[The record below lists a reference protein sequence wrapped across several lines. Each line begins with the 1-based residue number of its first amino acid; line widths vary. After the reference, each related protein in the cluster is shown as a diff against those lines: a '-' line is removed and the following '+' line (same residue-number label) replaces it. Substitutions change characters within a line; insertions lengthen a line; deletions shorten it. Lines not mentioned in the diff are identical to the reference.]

1 MNQKSIELLN
11 GRLSFHLP
19 IRALGVT
26 LLLTI
31 SMMAVLIWS
40 LMSGNFFLTSHD
52 VIQTLLGQPP
62 SNVANTVVWEYRF
75 PRVLTA
81 FLVGAMLALSGAAL
95 QYITRNPL
103 SDPSLIGVSQGAAL
117 AVVSVTIL
125 MPSITLFWRP
135 ILAFAGSLTV
145 TIIILLASSSR
156 RGGETLRFILTG
168 IGVAALI
175 SSFTSMLLTY
185 GDLDRAMS
193 VLGWLAGS
201 VHTVSWN
208 EVIWLTVTMIL
219 ATPLLLIAIRPLS
232 ALRFGEEVAT
242 SLGVRVKLARWS
254 LVTLA
259 VWLAAAAV
267 AAAGPLGFV
276 GLVAPHLAKRLA
288 QSGVGVHLLMT
299 ALTGALIVGLA
310 DFVGRVAFAPNQIPA
325 GIITAII
332 GVPVFTVLI
341 LRTQARNQL

>member
-19 IRALGVT
+19 VRALGVT
-26 LLLTI
+26 LLLAI

-40 LMSGNFFLTSHD
+40 LMSGNFLLTSHD
-52 VIQTLLGQPP
+52 VIQTLLGKPP
-62 SNVANTVVWEYRF
+62 SDVANTVVWEYRF

-117 AVVSVTIL
+117 AVVTVTIL

-135 ILAFAGSLTV
+135 TLAFAGSLIV

-208 EVIWLTVTMIL
+208 EVIWLAATMIL
-219 ATPLLLIAIRPLS
+219 ATPLLLMAIRPLS
-232 ALRFGEEVAT
+232 ALRFGEEVAI
-242 SLGVRVKLARWS
+242 SLGVRVRLARWS

-288 QSGVGVHLLMT
+288 PSGVGVHLLMT

-310 DFVGRVAFAPNQIPA
+310 DFVGRIAFAPNQIPV